1 LKNGSVLESLAAPWV
16 LLEDWEKPF
25 ALALI
30 LYRPVVLPRLLV
42 GRA

>member
-1 LKNGSVLESLAAPWV
+1 MLVRLAAPWV
-16 LLEDWEKPF
+16 LLEEGEKPF
-25 ALALI
+25 APALI